1 MTDKAKLLALA
12 EAVEKLTGPDREV
25 MYAAF
30 DACLPRTVPSEP
42 NVVVW
47 TREWLRFQ
55 GLVNAEAWLDSA
67 MMLVPANSLWN
78 VGTDIDGPYAR
89 VLPPVGNGWTNSKEH
104 YALAATMPLALL
116 SSALRAQAE
125 ALA

>member
-1 MTDKAKLLALA
+1 MTDWSKLLALA
-12 EAVEKLTGPDREV
+12 EAVAQGKGRDVPLNHEV
-25 MYAAF
+25 
-30 DACLPRTVPSEP
+30 
-42 NVVVW
+42 
-47 TREWLRFQ
+47 
-55 GLVNAEAWLDSA
+55 GSA
-67 MMLVPANSLWN
+67 MHGLGWHPADCLLDFTGSIDGAARVVPANSLWN

-104 YALAATMPLALL
+104 YVLAATTPLALL